1 MRNYRAFLREDNHM
15 SNKGRPTRVMHIVT
29 RMNTGGVAV
38 LLANLIRNF
47 DPKEINAKLVI
58 GNCDGTE
65 EDYLEKIAT
74 DIPFIKI
81 PSLQRAIS
89 PAKDFLALFALIS
102 QIRDFKPDVIH
113 THTSKA
119 GLLGRIAAL
128 IAAPSAKRV
137 HTFHGHLLEGYFS
150 KFKTS
155 LLVKSELILAK
166 KTHRLI
172 AMGNQVKND
181 LIKVGI
187 GKEGQYSVFF
197 PGLTRAKLIP
207 KLQARTQ
214 LNLDLDSIYCLF
226 VGRLTQI
233 KRPDRLLDAVSVL
246 RDRNVDIKFIVA
258 GDGELKD
265 SVSTRI
271 SSENLPVTLLGWQK
285 DTSAAFSAADIL
297 VLCSDNEAVSLV
309 LIEGS
314 QYSLPLVS
322 TNVGS
327 VSDVVIDHSTGYLT
341 ESNPT
346 DLANAIEKLVRDAQ
360 LRKLMGE
367 AGKARA
373 DQYFSLDRMINDH
386 SDLYRSL

>member
-1 MRNYRAFLREDNHM
+1 M
-15 SNKGRPTRVMHIVT
+15 SKKGGPIRVLHIVT

-47 DPKEINAKLVI
+47 DPKEIDARLVV
-58 GNCDGTE
+58 GSCDSSE

-74 DIPFIKI
+74 DVEFVKV

-89 PAKDFLALFALIS
+89 PNKDFLALVALIK
-102 QIRDFKPDVIH
+102 QIREFKPDVIH

-119 GLLGRIAAL
+119 GLLGRSAAL
-128 IAAPSAKRV
+128 VAAPSAKRV

-150 KFKTS
+150 KFKTA
-155 LLVKSELILAK
+155 LLVKFESLLAK
-166 KTHRLI
+166 RTHRLI

-181 LIKVGI
+181 LINVGI
-187 GKEGQYSVFF
+187 GKESKYSVFF
-197 PGLTRAKLIP
+197 PGLTRAKTIP
-207 KLQARTQ
+207 KLQARAELKLEQ
-214 LNLDLDSIYCLF
+214 DLIYCLF

-233 KRPDRLLDAVSVL
+233 KRPDRLLDTVSELKARGVEVRFL
-246 RDRNVDIKFIVA
+246 IA
-258 GDGELKD
+258 GDGELKE
-265 SVSTRI
+265 SVSSRI
-271 SSENLPVTLLGWQK
+271 SGENLPVTLLGWQK
-285 DTSAAFSAADIL
+285 DTSAAFSAADIM

-314 QYSLPLVS
+314 QHSLPLVS

-341 ESNPT
+341 ESNAVA
-346 DLANAIEKLVRDAQ
+346 LADAIEKLVRDAQ

-373 DQYFSLDRMINDH
+373 EQYFSLARMVKDH

>member
-1 MRNYRAFLREDNHM
+1 M
-15 SNKGRPTRVMHIVT
+15 SNKGEPVRVLHIVT

-47 DPKEINAKLVI
+47 DPKEIDAKLVV
-58 GNCDGTE
+58 GSCDGSE

-74 DIPFIKI
+74 DVPFVKI
-81 PSLQRAIS
+81 PALQRAIS
-89 PAKDFLALFALIS
+89 PAKDFSALLALVK
-102 QIRDFKPDVIH
+102 QIRAFRPEVIH

-119 GLLGRIAAL
+119 GLLGRVAAL
-128 IAAPSAKRV
+128 LAAPSASRV

-150 KFKTS
+150 KFKTA
-155 LLVKSELILAK
+155 LLVKSELSLAK

-181 LIKVGI
+181 LLKVGI
-187 GKEGQYSVFF
+187 GKESQYSVFF
-197 PGLTRAKLIP
+197 PGLIRAKSMP
-207 KLQARTQ
+207 KSLARTE
-214 LNLDLDSIYCLF
+214 LKLDADSVYCLF

-233 KRPDRLLDAVSVL
+233 KRPDRLLETVSEL
-246 RDRNVDIKFIVA
+246 KARNVEVKFLIA
-258 GDGELKD
+258 GDGELKT
-265 SVSTRI
+265 SISSRI
-271 SSENLPVTLLGWQK
+271 SEEELPVTMLGWQK
-285 DTSAAFSAADIL
+285 DTSAAFSAADIM

-314 QYSLPLVS
+314 QHSLPLVS

-327 VSDVVIDHSTGYLT
+327 VSDVVVDHSTGYLT
-341 ESNPT
+341 ESNPVA
-346 DLANAIEKLVRDAQ
+346 LADAIEKLVRDAQ
-360 LRKLMGE
+360 LRKIMGE

-373 DQYFSLDRMINDH
+373 DQYFSLDRMIRDH

>member
-1 MRNYRAFLREDNHM
+1 M
-15 SNKGRPTRVMHIVT
+15 SKKGDPIRVLHIVT

-47 DPKEINAKLVI
+47 DPMEVNASLVV
-58 GNCDGTE
+58 GSCDGSE
-65 EDYLEKIAT
+65 ENYLEKIAT
-74 DIPFIKI
+74 DVAFVKV

-89 PAKDFLALFALIS
+89 PAKDFSAFFALAK
-102 QIRDFKPDVIH
+102 QIREFKPDVIH

-119 GLLGRIAAL
+119 GLLGRFAAL
-128 IAAPSAKRV
+128 ITAPSAKRV

-150 KFKTS
+150 KFRTA
-155 LLVKSELILAK
+155 LLVKFESLLAK

-181 LIKVGI
+181 LLNVGI
-187 GKEGQYSVFF
+187 GKESKYSVFF
-197 PGLTRAKLIP
+197 PGLMRAKTIP
-207 KLQARTQ
+207 KSQARAE
-214 LNLDLDSIYCLF
+214 LNLEQDSIYCLF

-233 KRPDRLLDAVSVL
+233 KRPDRLLDTVSDLKARGVE
-246 RDRNVDIKFIVA
+246 VKFLIA
-258 GDGELKD
+258 GDGELRE
-265 SVSTRI
+265 SVSSRI
-271 SSENLPVTLLGWQK
+271 SGENLPVTLLGWQK
-285 DTSAAFSAADIL
+285 DTSAAFSAADIM

-314 QYSLPLVS
+314 QHSLPLVS

-341 ESNPT
+341 ESNAVA
-346 DLANAIEKLVRDAQ
+346 LADAIEKLVRDAQ

-373 DQYFSLDRMINDH
+373 EQYFSLARMVKDH

>member
-1 MRNYRAFLREDNHM
+1 
-15 SNKGRPTRVMHIVT
+15 MHIVT

-47 DPKEINAKLVI
+47 DPKEIDAKLVI

-373 DQYFSLDRMINDH
+373 DQYFSLDRMIKDH

>member
-1 MRNYRAFLREDNHM
+1 VRNYRAFLREDNHM
-15 SNKGRPTRVMHIVT
+15 SNKGTPTRVMHIVT

-47 DPKEINAKLVI
+47 DPKEIDAKLVI

-285 DTSAAFSAADIL
+285 DTSAAFSAADFFMSSAAF
-297 VLCSDNEAVSLV
+297 CTTSL
-309 LIEGS
+309 
-314 QYSLPLVS
+314 
-322 TNVGS
+322 
-327 VSDVVIDHSTGYLT
+327 
-341 ESNPT
+341 
-346 DLANAIEKLVRDAQ
+346 
-360 LRKLMGE
+360 
-367 AGKARA
+367 
-373 DQYFSLDRMINDH
+373 
-386 SDLYRSL
+386 